1 MQLYKDRETSN
12 RRARENAVLRQL
24 CDSNETCLQRDSSH
38 IQGLGVGWFKMSDY
52 QQAIR
57 DVILKAV
64 DREIPIFEAA
74 TQIEAIIMK
83 EIDGE

>member
-1 MQLYKDRETSN
+1 
-12 RRARENAVLRQL
+12 
-24 CDSNETCLQRDSSH
+24 
-38 IQGLGVGWFKMSDY
+38 VGWFKVSNY

-57 DVILKAV
+57 DVILRAV